1 MEKRFVAIWFRY
13 LKTDWYARRI
23 SVLNKLAFVLTA
35 TDHGRDIVVERNA
48 MAERLGISTGMAFAD
63 ARAIF
68 PSLHKMDD
76 KPDHASQILHGLAEW
91 CIRYTPCVVIDLPD
105 GLILDA
111 SGCTHLWGGE
121 ENYLADIQ
129 KRLAGFGY
137 NVRISIAGTIGA
149 AWAVS
154 RFGENG
160 TIVKSGEQYAEL
172 LHLPAASLRIDPGTN
187 ERLYK
192 LGLREVKDFA
202 NMKRPALRRRFGQE
216 LITRIDQAMGI
227 TEETLQPIHPVEPF
241 EARLPS
247 LEPIVTRAGIE
258 IALQTLLDD
267 LCKKLA
273 SEGKGLRSSVFKC
286 FRVDGK
292 VESIEIGTNRA
303 THNATHLFKL
313 FEIKLDSIEPA
324 LGIEYFLLE
333 AKQVEDV
340 NPIQE
345 KLWERSAG
353 LHNTHVLELL
363 DRFAGRFSSNS
374 IHRYLPDEHYWPE
387 RSYKLAGSITETPTT
402 TWNAGRPRPV
412 QLLPQPQSID
422 VTAPIPDY
430 PPMNFRYKGKLHKII
445 KADGPERIEQEWW
458 LQQGEHR
465 DYYAVEDDEGQRFWV
480 YRSGHYDAEKFEGW
494 FIHGFFA

>member
-1 MEKRFVAIWFRY
+1 MAKRFVAIWFRY
-13 LKTDWYARRI
+13 LKTDWFTRRI
-23 SVLNKLAFVLTA
+23 PALHKLAFVLTA
-35 TDHGRDIVVERNA
+35 PDHGRDIVIDRNA
-48 MAERLGISTGMAFAD
+48 TAEQLGIYPGMAFAD

-68 PSLHKMDD
+68 PSVHKMDD
-76 KPDHASQILHGLAEW
+76 KPDHANQILKGLAEW
-91 CIRYTPCVVIDLPD
+91 CIRYTPCVVIDMPD

-111 SGCTHLWGGE
+111 SGCTHLWAGE
-121 ENYLADIQ
+121 ENYLANIQ

-137 NVRISIAGTIGA
+137 DIRIAIADTIGA

-154 RFGENG
+154 RFGQNG
-160 TIVKSGEQYAEL
+160 AIVKNGEQYSAL
-172 LHLPAASLRIDPGTN
+172 LNLPAASLRLNPATN
-187 ERLYK
+187 ERLHK
-192 LGLREVKDFA
+192 LGLRQVKDFV
-202 NMKRPALRRRFGQE
+202 NMKRSALQRRFGQE
-216 LITRIDQAMGI
+216 IITRIDQAMGT
-227 TEETLQPIHPVEPF
+227 TEETLMPIQPAEPF
-241 EARLPS
+241 ESRLPC
-247 LEPIVTRAGIE
+247 LEPIVTRTGIE

-267 LCKKLA
+267 LCKKLTA
-273 SEGKGLRSSVFKC
+273 EGKGLRGSIFKG

-292 VESIEIGTNRA
+292 VECIGIGTNRA

-340 NPIQE
+340 SPVQE
-345 KLWERSAG
+345 KLWERSSG
-353 LHNTHVLELL
+353 LHNTHLLELL
-363 DRFAGRFSSNS
+363 DRFAGKFSPDN

-387 RSYKLAGSITETPTT
+387 RSLKPAASITEAPTT
-402 TWNAGRPRPV
+402 TWNAGRPRPT
-412 QLLPQPQSID
+412 QLLAQPQTID

-465 DYYAVEDDEGQRFWV
+465 DYYAVEDEEGQRFWV
-480 YRSGHYDAEKFEGW
+480 FRSGHYDAEKLPGW
-494 FIHGFFA
+494 FLHGFFA